1 MTPMPLIE
9 THDLRYV
16 YNAGTPQEVVALDG
30 ISLTVERGEFLA
42 VVGGNGSGK
51 STLAKHLNALLLP
64 TSGEV
69 RVDGLDTRDRAAV
82 WDIRQRV
89 GMVFQNPDNQLVATV
104 VEEDVAFGPEN
115 LGIPPAEIALR
126 VEAALQAVDMA
137 EYRRHAPHLLSGGQ
151 KQRVAI
157 AGVLAMRPQCLVL
170 DEATTMLDP
179 EGRREVLETV
189 LRLNASG
196 VTVINI
202 THTMEEAVLARRI
215 IALQGGRIGL
225 QGPPAAV
232 FAHPGTLEAMGLTLP
247 IIPALARALREDGLP
262 LADGILSA
270 AGLVEAL
277 VHASAA
283 APPGGG
289 A

>member
-1 MTPMPLIE
+1 MPLIE
-9 THDLRYV
+9 IRDLRHV

-30 ISLTVERGEFLA
+30 ISLSIERGEFIA
-42 VVGGNGSGK
+42 IVGGNGSGK

-64 TSGEV
+64 TAGVV

-115 LGIPPAEIALR
+115 LGIPPSEIVLR
-126 VEAALQAVDMA
+126 VEAALQAVDML

-157 AGVLAMRPQCLVL
+157 AGILAMRPQCLVL

-179 EGRREVLETV
+179 EGRGEVLETV
-189 LRLNASG
+189 QRLNASG

-202 THTMEEAVLARRI
+202 THTMEEAVLAPRI
-215 IALQGGRIGL
+215 VALHAGRIGL
-225 QGPPAAV
+225 EGPPARV
-232 FAHPGTLEAMGLTLP
+232 FDRAGELEAMGLTLP
-247 IIPALARALREDGLP
+247 LIPALARALRQDGVL
-262 LADGILSA
+262 LEETILFADE
-270 AGLVEAL
+270 LVEAL
-277 VHASAA
+277 TRASAA
-283 APPGGG
+283 AMPGDGT
-289 A
+289 